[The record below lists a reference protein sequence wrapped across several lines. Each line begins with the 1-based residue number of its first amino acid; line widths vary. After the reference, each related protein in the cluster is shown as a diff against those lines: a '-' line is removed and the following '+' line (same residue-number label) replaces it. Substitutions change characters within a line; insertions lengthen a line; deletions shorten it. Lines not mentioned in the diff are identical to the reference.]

1 MAIVGGA
8 IVPLATGAFADVASL
23 GAALVI
29 PVVCYAVVALY
40 GWYARRPAGAP

>member
-8 IVPLATGAFADVASL
+8 IVPLVTGALADATSL

-29 PVVCYAVVALY
+29 PVACYAIVTAY
-40 GWYARRPAGAP
+40 GWSARRPAEA